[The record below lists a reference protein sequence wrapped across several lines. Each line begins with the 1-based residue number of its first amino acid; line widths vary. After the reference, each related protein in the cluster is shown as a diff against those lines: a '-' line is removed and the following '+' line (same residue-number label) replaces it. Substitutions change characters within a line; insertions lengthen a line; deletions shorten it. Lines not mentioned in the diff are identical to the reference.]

1 MPEIDFIDQLRHQ
14 LVKLGC
20 PAKQLRRLVQEV
32 ADHREDLKQAG
43 VSEGLSK
50 ADAESRANTR
60 LGDPFDLARNL
71 MVTVRRSSWWGR
83 HFLITFGFLPLLA
96 FPLLWALFLCLELS
110 LGFALGFGWDHKK
123 LRAAGDNPV
132 TFHHWAMFAHGADY
146 IAIALVA
153 LLICWLARRSAV
165 SFVWMLIACLICS
178 TYALVSYTYV
188 WQHGY
193 SVGFTV
199 GNTWGSYQWIRAA
212 IPLLVTGI
220 VYAVQRRTPQGFREK
235 VPFSRA

>member
-20 PAKQLRRLVQEV
+20 PAKQLRRLVREV
-32 ADHREDLKQAG
+32 AEHREDLKQAG
-43 VSEGLSK
+43 LSEGLSE
-50 ADAESRANTR
+50 ADAECRANTR

-96 FPLLWALFLCLELS
+96 FPLLWALFLGLELS
-110 LGFALGFGWDHKK
+110 LGLALGGLGWDDNK
-123 LRAAGDNPV
+123 LRAAFVNPV

-146 IAIALVA
+146 VAIALVA

-178 TYALVSYTYV
+178 IYALVSYIYV
-188 WQHGY
+188 WPHGY
-193 SVGFTV
+193 SV

-212 IPLLVTGI
+212 IPLLVAGM
-220 VYAVQRRTPQGFREK
+220 VYAIPRRTPQSFRET